1 MKKIIVAPLN
11 WGLGH
16 ATRCVP
22 IIKSLQE
29 NKFTPVI
36 ASDGEALLFLQK
48 EFPGLETI
56 LLPSY
61 NITYAKHLKWHLLL
75 QIPKIRK
82 AKNEEKKCIEDYI
95 HKHDDV
101 VGIISDNR
109 FGVRSAKIPSVYVTH
124 QINVLSGWTTFLT
137 SFIHQRVIKKFDECW
152 IPDEEGG
159 RFSGKLSK
167 SKNKLN
173 QKYIGILSRFQKRE
187 LEKVHDILILLSGP
201 EPNRTHLENQ
211 LKRIYKDSSKRVC
224 LIQGKVEER
233 QKTSTYGNIKVIN
246 FMLSDELEEMVSA
259 SEKVI
264 CRSGYS
270 SIMDL
275 VSLHKKAILIPTKNQ
290 TEQEYLA
297 KYLKRLELFEY
308 KEERNL
314 KTCEASML
322 DTSFEVRYQKSRL
335 PFNLFGLFQGK

>member
-1 MKKIIVAPLN
+1 MRKIIVAPLN

-22 IIKSLQE
+22 IIKFLQE
-29 NKFTPVI
+29 NQYTPVI

-48 EFPGLETI
+48 EFPKVETI
-56 LLPSY
+56 QLPSY

-82 AKNEEKKCIEDYI
+82 AKNAERKCIENYI
-95 HKHDDV
+95 DKHDDV

-109 FGVRSAKIPSVYVTH
+109 FGVRSGKIPSVYITH
-124 QINVLSGWTTFLT
+124 QLNVLSGGATFLT

-167 SKNKLN
+167 SKKKLN
-173 QKYIGILSRFQKRE
+173 QKYIGVLSRFQKRE
-187 LEKVHDILILLSGP
+187 LETIYDVLILLSGL
-201 EPNRTHLENQ
+201 EPNRTHLEEE
-211 LKRIYKDSSKRVC
+211 LKRIYKDSAKRVC
-224 LIQGKVEER
+224 LIQGKVEDI
-233 QKTSTYGNIKVIN
+233 QKTSTYGNIRMIN
-246 FMLSDELEEMVSA
+246 FMLSSELEKTINA
-259 SEKVI
+259 SELVI

-270 SIMDL
+270 SVMDL
-275 VSLHKKAILIPTKNQ
+275 ISLHKQAILIPTKNQ

-297 KYLKRLELFEY
+297 RYLNDLELFMF
-308 KEERNL
+308 KEEKKL
-314 KTCEASML
+314 KGCKALVL
-322 DTSFEVRYQKSRL
+322 DTYLEKQYQKKEL
-335 PFNLFGLFQGK
+335 PSNLFSLFQGK